1 MEDKITT
8 TMYEKEEKTFP
19 VWLYVTQE
27 KLKMEEGTM
36 LKKVGILANG
46 GDVSGFN
53 AVIRAIVKTAEN
65 HGVECYGIV
74 DGYNGLLKKDFEKLS
89 TAANG
94 EAVGILPK
102 GGSIIGSSTNA
113 NIFNYK
119 IVNEDGS
126 VEYKDLSEQAIE
138 NIKEFGFDCIFT
150 LGGDGTQK
158 SARDFSTKGVNII
171 GVPKTID
178 NDVACTEITFGYN
191 TAVSVAMEALDRL
204 HTTGETHHRIMV
216 LEVMGRYAGWIAL
229 ESAIAGGADV
239 ALIPEIPYDINKV
252 ATKIENRKK
261 RGKNF
266 SIVVVAE
273 GAKPKDGEMVVQNIR
288 NNGAGVDNTKL
299 GGVGQVVAKQL
310 EELTG
315 LEARNTTLGYM
326 QRGGT
331 PTAFDRVLSTKYG
344 SKAMELA
351 LEGKFGT
358 LVVIKNGK
366 LDSASLEDVV
376 GNNTK
381 IGAVSG
387 NTAESNLRKVTMDD
401 DLVKTARDIGIN
413 LGD

>member
-1 MEDKITT
+1 
-8 TMYEKEEKTFP
+8 
-19 VWLYVTQE
+19 
-27 KLKMEEGTM
+27 M
-36 LKKVGILANG
+36 LKKVAILANG

-65 HGVECYGIV
+65 NNIECYGFI
-74 DGYNGLLKKDFEKLS
+74 DGYNGLLKNNFERLS
-89 TAANG
+89 TAEDGNA
-94 EAVGILPK
+94 EGILPK

-113 NIFNYK
+113 NVFNYK
-119 IVNEDGS
+119 VVDENGN
-126 VEYKDLSEQAIE
+126 VEYKDLSDVCVK
-138 NIKEFGFDCIFT
+138 NIKDNGFDCIFT

-158 SARDFSTKGVNII
+158 SARDFSLKGVNVI

-191 TAVSVAMEALDRL
+191 TAVSVAAEALDRL

-229 ESAIAGGADV
+229 ESAIAGGADI

-252 ATKIENRKK
+252 AEKIKNRQK

-273 GAKPKDGEMVVQNIR
+273 GAAPKGGTITVANTR

-299 GGVGQVVAKQL
+299 GGIGQVVAKQL
-310 EELTG
+310 EEITG

-344 SKAMELA
+344 AKAMELA

-358 LVVIKNGK
+358 LAVIKNGK
-366 LDSASLEDVV
+366 LDYASLEDVV
-376 GNNTK
+376 GQNKK

-387 NTAESNLRKVTMDD
+387 NTAESNIRKVTMDH
-401 DLVKTARDIGIN
+401 DLVKTARDIGIA

>member
-1 MEDKITT
+1 
-8 TMYEKEEKTFP
+8 
-19 VWLYVTQE
+19 
-27 KLKMEEGTM
+27 M

-46 GDVSGFN
+46 GDVAGFN
-53 AVIRAIVKTAEN
+53 AVIRGIVKTAEN
-65 HGVECYGIV
+65 KGVECYGII
-74 DGYNGLLKKDFEKLS
+74 DGYNGLLKKDFVKLS
-89 TAANG
+89 TAEDEMA
-94 EAVGILPK
+94 EGILPK
-102 GGSIIGSSTNA
+102 GGSIIGSSTNS

-119 IVNEDGS
+119 VVSEDGS
-126 VEYKDLSEQAIE
+126 VEYKDLSDKAIE

-191 TAVSVAMEALDRL
+191 TAVSVAMDALDRL

-239 ALIPEIPYDINKV
+239 ALIPEIPYDINRV
-252 ATKIENRKK
+252 ATKIENRRK

-266 SIVVVAE
+266 SVVVVAE
-273 GAKPKDGEMVVQNIR
+273 GAKPKDGEITVKNER
-288 NNGAGVDNTKL
+288 NNGSGVDNTKL
-299 GGVGQVVAKQL
+299 GGIGDIVAKQL

-331 PTAFDRVLSTKYG
+331 PTAYDRVLSTKYG

-358 LVVIKNGK
+358 LAVIKNGK
-366 LDSASLEDVV
+366 LDSVSLEDVV

-387 NTAESNLRKVTMDD
+387 NTQESNLRKVTMED
-401 DLVKTARDIGIN
+401 DLVKTARNIGIN

>member
-1 MEDKITT
+1 
-8 TMYEKEEKTFP
+8 
-19 VWLYVTQE
+19 
-27 KLKMEEGTM
+27 M
-36 LKKVGILANG
+36 LKKVAILANG

-65 HGVECYGIV
+65 KGIECYGFI
-74 DGYNGLLKKDFEKLS
+74 DGYNGLLNNNYVKLS
-89 TAANG
+89 TANDETAS
-94 EAVGILPK
+94 GILPK

-113 NIFNYK
+113 NVFNYK
-119 IVNEDGS
+119 VEENGEIV
-126 VEYKDLSEQAIE
+126 YKDLSDVCVE
-138 NIKEFGFDCIFT
+138 NVKKDGFDCLFT

-158 SARDFSTKGVNII
+158 SARDFSLKGINVI

-178 NDVACTEITFGYN
+178 NDVACTDITFGYN
-191 TAVSVAMEALDRL
+191 TAVSVAAEALDRL

-239 ALIPEIPYDINKV
+239 ALIPEIPYDINK
-252 ATKIENRKK
+252 AAEKIQQRKAK
-261 RGKNF
+261 GKNF

-273 GAKPKDGEMVVQNIR
+273 GAAPKGGTITVEGKRD
-288 NNGAGVDNTKL
+288 NGAGVDNNKL
-299 GGVGQVVAKQL
+299 GGVGPIVAKQL
-310 EELTG
+310 EKITG

-344 SKAMELA
+344 AKAMELA
-351 LEGKFGT
+351 LEGKFGV
-358 LVVIKNGK
+358 LAVIKNGK
-366 LDSASLEDVV
+366 LDSVSLEDVV

-401 DLVKTARDIGIN
+401 DLVKTARNIGIC

>member
-1 MEDKITT
+1 
-8 TMYEKEEKTFP
+8 
-19 VWLYVTQE
+19 
-27 KLKMEEGTM
+27 M
-36 LKKVGILANG
+36 LKKVAILANG

-53 AVIRAIVKTAEN
+53 AVIRAIIKTAEHN
-65 HGVECYGIV
+65 NVECYGFI
-74 DGYNGLLKKDFEKLS
+74 DGYNGLLKNEYVRLS
-89 TAANG
+89 TANDAS
-94 EAVGILPK
+94 ASGILTK

-113 NIFNYK
+113 NVFNYK
-119 IVNEDGS
+119 VIGENGE
-126 VEYKDLSEQAIE
+126 VEYKDLSDVCVE
-138 NIKEFGFDCIFT
+138 NIKKDEFDCIFT

-158 SARDFSTKGVNII
+158 SARDFSTKGVNVI

-178 NDVACTEITFGYN
+178 NDVACTDITFGYN
-191 TAVSVAMEALDRL
+191 TAVSVAAEALDRL

-239 ALIPEIPYDINKV
+239 ALIPEIPYDINKAV
-252 ATKIENRKK
+252 DKINERRAK
-261 RGKNF
+261 GKEF

-273 GAKPKDGEMVVQNIR
+273 GAAPKGGEITVEGKR
-288 NNGAGVDNTKL
+288 DNGAGVDNNKL
-299 GGVGQVVAKQL
+299 GGVGQVVARQL

-344 SKAMELA
+344 AKAMELA
-351 LEGKFGT
+351 LKGQFGV
-358 LVVIKNGK
+358 LAVLKNGK
-366 LDSASLEDVV
+366 LDSVSLEDVV

-401 DLVKTARDIGIN
+401 DLVKTARDIGIC

>member
-1 MEDKITT
+1 
-8 TMYEKEEKTFP
+8 
-19 VWLYVTQE
+19 
-27 KLKMEEGTM
+27 M
-36 LKKVGILANG
+36 LKKVAILANG

-53 AVIRAIVKTAEN
+53 AVIRAIIKTAEHN
-65 HGVECYGIV
+65 NVECYGFI
-74 DGYNGLLKKDFEKLS
+74 DGYNGLLKNEYVRLS
-89 TAANG
+89 TANDAT
-94 EAVGILPK
+94 ASGILPK

-113 NIFNYK
+113 NVFNYK
-119 IVNEDGS
+119 VVEENGE
-126 VEYKDLSEQAIE
+126 VEYKDLSNVCVE
-138 NIKEFGFDCIFT
+138 NIKKDEFDCIFT

-158 SARDFSTKGVNII
+158 SARDFSTKGVNVI

-191 TAVSVAMEALDRL
+191 TAVSVAAEALDRL

-239 ALIPEIPYDINKV
+239 ALIPEIPYDINRV
-252 ATKIENRKK
+252 AEKIKNRQK

-273 GAKPKDGEMVVQNIR
+273 GAAPKGGEITIASQR
-288 NNGAGVDNTKL
+288 NNGAGVDNNKL

-344 SKAMELA
+344 AKAMELA
-351 LEGKFGT
+351 LNGQFGVLT
-358 LVVIKNGK
+358 VIKNGK
-366 LDSASLEDVV
+366 LDCVSLEDVV
-376 GNNTK
+376 GRNTK

-387 NTAESNLRKVTMDD
+387 NTAESNLRKVTMND
-401 DLVKTARDIGIN
+401 DLVKTARDIGIC

>member
-1 MEDKITT
+1 
-8 TMYEKEEKTFP
+8 
-19 VWLYVTQE
+19 
-27 KLKMEEGTM
+27 M
-36 LKKVGILANG
+36 LKKVAILANG

-53 AVIRAIVKTAEN
+53 AVIRAIIKTAEN
-65 HGVECYGIV
+65 KGIECYGFI
-74 DGYNGLLKKDFEKLS
+74 DGFRGFLSNNIIKLGTSS
-89 TAANG
+89 TGN
-94 EAVGILPK
+94 AVGILPK

-113 NIFNYK
+113 NVFNFPVK
-119 IVNEDGS
+119 ENGQTV
-126 VEYKDLSEQAIE
+126 YKDLSDICVE
-138 NIKEFGFDCIFT
+138 NIKKDEIDCLFT

-158 SARDFSTKGVNII
+158 SARDLSLKGINVI

-191 TAVSVAMEALDRL
+191 TAVSVATEAIDRL
-204 HTTGETHHRIMV
+204 HSTGETHHRIMV

-239 ALIPEIPYDINKV
+239 ALIPEIPYDIES
-252 ATKIENRKK
+252 AARKIINRKN
-261 RGKNF
+261 RGKSF

-273 GAKPKDGEMVVQNIR
+273 GAKPKGGEMHVKSMR
-288 NNGAGVDNTKL
+288 DNGAGVDNTKL
-299 GGVGQVVAKQL
+299 GGIGEQVARQL

-315 LEARNTTLGYM
+315 LEARCTVLGYM

-351 LEGKFGT
+351 LEGKFNVLT
-358 LVVIKNGK
+358 VIKNGK
-366 LDSASLEDVV
+366 LDSVSLEDVV

-401 DLVKTARDIGIN
+401 ELVKTARYIGIN